1 MEKTDVIE
9 LNGKE
14 YVVQLN
20 RQSYVAIDKYTN
32 ISKTIKAMNE
42 EAVEYV
48 DEVKEGVDP
57 FEDLPTSEEILS
69 IEEQKIESMKKL
81 YIRAFWVWLYPKNK
95 LDIDKVA
102 EIINSCFEDDEQ
114 FNYISEK
121 FSDFMDECIKIKH
134 KEEEELKNL
143 KALAK

>member
-57 FEDLPTSEEILS
+57 FEDLPTTEKILS

-102 EIINSCFEDDEQ
+102 EIINVCFEDDEQ
-114 FNYISEK
+114 FNCISEK

>member
-57 FEDLPTSEEILS
+57 FEDLPTTEKILS

-102 EIINSCFEDDEQ
+102 EIINVCFEDDEQ